1 MPLLRKKIKGIT
13 ESFTYIANLVY
24 KKVEENK
31 KKNIK
36 IGGDEKPKKNVVK
49 YKNLHNDFM
58 FNFL

>member
-36 IGGDEKPKKNVVK
+36 IDGGGEKPKKK
-49 YKNLHNDFM
+49 CC
-58 FNFL
+58 